1 MQFSN
6 ITEIKPNPRNPR
18 IIRDEKFKKLVKS
31 LQDFPEM
38 LEKRPLVV
46 FTDVDGKYV
55 VLGGNMRLKAANE
68 IGLKKL
74 PIIIADD
81 WTEEQKNQFLIKD
94 NVGFGEWDFEQ
105 LVSDWDNDSLNEWG
119 LQLPNWSPEINEM
132 TEDELDINEEFD
144 PIGTSSNLQRVVFIF
159 DGKDEAESYLNS
171 LNVNYKKMNGAWQV
185 NMSTLST

>member
-46 FTDVDGKYV
+46 FTDVDGKFV

-68 IGLKKL
+68 IGLKQL

-105 LVSDWDNDSLNEWG
+105 LVSDWDNDSLNDWG

-185 NMSTLST
+185 NLTTKQN

>member
-18 IIRDEKFKKLVKS
+18 IIRDEKFEKLVKS

-55 VLGGNMRLKAANE
+55 VLGGNMRLKAAKH
-68 IGLKKL
+68 IGLKEL
-74 PIIIADD
+74 PIIVADD

-185 NMSTLST
+185 NLTTKNI